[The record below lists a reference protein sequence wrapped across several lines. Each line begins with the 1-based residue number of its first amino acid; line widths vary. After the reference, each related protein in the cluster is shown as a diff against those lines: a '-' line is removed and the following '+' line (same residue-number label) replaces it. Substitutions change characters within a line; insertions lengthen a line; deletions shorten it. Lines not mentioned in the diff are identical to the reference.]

1 MDSGSTAAGVAGE
14 EAWGSGWSTGVVVI
28 GNKRGEERKPAE
40 ALPLRRLALPPSTAT
55 AMAPT
60 ALLSVSDKEGL
71 VALAEGLLAHGYRI
85 LSSGGTAAALAAAGL
100 AVTKVAEHTG
110 APEILGGRVKTLHPR
125 IHGGILA
132 KRSDPAHQA
141 DLAAQAIDPI
151 DVVVVNLYPFQRTV
165 ADPQVSWE
173 TAVEN
178 IDIGGPAMVRA
189 AAKNHADVAVLT
201 DPAQYGGFLEALA
214 AGGADEAL
222 RRRLAL
228 AAFAHTAA
236 YDAAIATWLAGR
248 LGAEEASPADGPG
261 SEALPPLLITLPA
274 RQSLRY
280 GENPHQ
286 KALWYGSAAAGW
298 GAARQLQGKELS
310 YNNLLDLEAALA
322 TVREFGYGDPAGA
335 GSAPGGVVDPEI
347 DLPAA
352 VVVKHTNPCGVA
364 TGTGGAEAL
373 LRALDADR
381 VSAFGGIVALNR
393 AVDAA
398 AAEHLAGL
406 FLECV
411 VAPAFEPA
419 ARERLATKGNLRL
432 LELDP
437 AAIAAA
443 GGQQLRSLLGGVL
456 AQDLDNQSIDPA
468 AWQVV
473 SQRQPSEAEWA
484 DLRFAWRVVRHVRSN
499 AIAVAAAGQSLGI
512 GAGQMNRVG
521 SAQIALAA
529 AGERARGAV
538 LASDGFFPFDDT
550 VRLAASH
557 GITAVI
563 QPGGSVRDGDSIQAC
578 NELGLAMVTTGRR
591 HFLH

>member
-1 MDSGSTAAGVAGE
+1 
-14 EAWGSGWSTGVVVI
+14 
-28 GNKRGEERKPAE
+28 
-40 ALPLRRLALPPSTAT
+40 
-55 AMAPT
+55 MAPT

-85 LSSGGTAAALAAAGL
+85 LSSGGTAATLAAAGL

-228 AAFAHTAA
+228 AAFSHTAA
-236 YDAAIATWLAGR
+236 YDAAIAAWLAGR
-248 LGAEEASPADGPG
+248 LGAEEPSPADGAG
-261 SEALPPLLITLPA
+261 AEAEVIPPLQLTLPA

-286 KALWYGSAAAGW
+286 KALWYGSTTAGL

-310 YNNLLDLEAALA
+310 TNNLLDLDAALA
-322 TVREFGYGDPAGA
+322 TVREFGYGEPAGT
-335 GSAPGGVVDPEI
+335 GIAPGGPTDPAI
-347 DLPAA
+347 NLPAA

-364 TGTGGAEAL
+364 TGSGAAEAL

-393 AVDAA
+393 PVDAA

-419 ARERLATKGNLRL
+419 ARERLAAKANLRL
-432 LELDP
+432 LELAP

-443 GGQQLRSLLGGVL
+443 ARQQLRSVLGGVL
-456 AQDLDNQSIDPA
+456 AQDLDDQAIDPA
-468 AWQVV
+468 SWQVV
-473 SQRQPSEAEWA
+473 SQRQPTEAEWA

-538 LASDGFFPFDDT
+538 LASDGFFPFEDT

-557 GITAVI
+557 GISAVI
-563 QPGGSVRDGDSIQAC
+563 QPGGSVRDGDSIQVC

>member
-1 MDSGSTAAGVAGE
+1 
-14 EAWGSGWSTGVVVI
+14 
-28 GNKRGEERKPAE
+28 
-40 ALPLRRLALPPSTAT
+40 
-55 AMAPT
+55 MAPT

-236 YDAAIATWLAGR
+236 YDAAIATWLAAR
-248 LGAEEASPADGPG
+248 LGEEAPAAESPGAIAAD
-261 SEALPPLLITLPA
+261 AIPPLQITLPA

-419 ARERLATKGNLRL
+419 ARERLAIKGNLRL

-550 VRLAASH
+550 VKLAASH

-578 NELGLAMVTTGRR
+578 NALGLVMVTTGRR

>member
-1 MDSGSTAAGVAGE
+1 
-14 EAWGSGWSTGVVVI
+14 
-28 GNKRGEERKPAE
+28 
-40 ALPLRRLALPPSTAT
+40 
-55 AMAPT
+55 MAPT
-60 ALLSVSDKEGL
+60 ALLSVSDKAGL
-71 VALAEGLLAHGYRI
+71 VPLAEGLLAQGYRL

-100 AVTKVAEHTG
+100 AVTKVADHTG

-132 KRSDPAHQA
+132 RRDDPSHRA
-141 DLAAQAIDPI
+141 DLEAQGIDPI

-165 ADPQVSWE
+165 ADPAVAFAA
-173 TAVEN
+173 AVEN

-201 DPAQYGGFLEALA
+201 DPGQYPGFLEALA
-214 AGGADEAL
+214 AGRVDGAL

-236 YDAAIATWLAGR
+236 YDSAIATWLAGQ
-248 LGAEEASPADGPG
+248 LGEEAPAAATAAAATATDHLQLD
-261 SEALPPLLITLPA
+261 LPPL
-274 RQSLRY
+274 QQLRY

-286 KALWYGSAAAGW
+286 EAVWYGSRQAGW

-310 YNNLLDLEAALA
+310 YNNLIDLEAALA
-322 TVREFGYGDPAGA
+322 TGREFGYGDAAAPD
-335 GSAPGGVVDPEI
+335 GSQTSSPETS
-347 DLPAA
+347 PAA
-352 VVVKHTNPCGVA
+352 VVIKHTNPCGVA
-364 TGTGGAEAL
+364 LGADGAEAL

-393 AVDAA
+393 PVDGA

-411 VAPAFEPA
+411 VAPRFEPA
-419 ARERLATKGNLRL
+419 ARERLAGKANLRL

-443 GGQQLRSLLGGVL
+443 ERRQLRSVLGGVL
-456 AQDLDNQSIDPA
+456 VQAFDDQPVATD

-473 SQRQPSEAEWA
+473 SQRQPTAAEWA
-484 DLRFAWRVVRHVRSN
+484 DLHFAWRLVRHVRSN
-499 AIAVAAAGQSLGI
+499 AITVAAGGQSLGI

-521 SAQIALAA
+521 SAQLALAA

-557 GITAVI
+557 SIAAVI
-563 QPGGSVRDGDSIQAC
+563 QPGGSVRDPDSIRAC
-578 NELGLAMVTTGRR
+578 DELGLAMVTTGQR

>member
-1 MDSGSTAAGVAGE
+1 
-14 EAWGSGWSTGVVVI
+14 
-28 GNKRGEERKPAE
+28 
-40 ALPLRRLALPPSTAT
+40 
-55 AMAPT
+55 MAPT
-60 ALLSVSDKEGL
+60 ALLSVSDKAGL
-71 VALAEGLLAHGYRI
+71 VPLAEGLLAHGYRI
-85 LSSGGTAAALAAAGL
+85 LSSGGTAATLAAAGL

-228 AAFAHTAA
+228 AAFSHTAA
-236 YDAAIATWLAGR
+236 YDAAIAAWLAGR
-248 LGAEEASPADGPG
+248 LGAEEPSPADGAG
-261 SEALPPLLITLPA
+261 AAAEVIPPLQLTLPA

-286 KALWYGSAAAGW
+286 KALWYGITTAGL

-310 YNNLLDLEAALA
+310 FNNLLDLDAALA
-322 TVREFGYGDPAGA
+322 TVREFGYGEPAGT
-335 GSAPGGVVDPEI
+335 GIAPGGPTDSAI
-347 DLPAA
+347 NLPAA

-364 TGTGGAEAL
+364 TGSGGAEAL

-393 AVDAA
+393 PVDAA

-419 ARERLATKGNLRL
+419 ARERLAAKANLRL
-432 LELDP
+432 LELAP

-443 GGQQLRSLLGGVL
+443 ARQQLRSVLGGVL
-456 AQDLDNQSIDPA
+456 AQDLDDQAIDPA
-468 AWQVV
+468 SWQVV
-473 SQRQPSEAEWA
+473 SQRQPTEAESA

-499 AIAVAAAGQSLGI
+499 AITVAAAGQSLGI

-538 LASDGFFPFDDT
+538 LASDGFFPFDDS

-557 GITAVI
+557 GISAVI
-563 QPGGSVRDGDSIQAC
+563 QPGGSVRDGDSIQVC